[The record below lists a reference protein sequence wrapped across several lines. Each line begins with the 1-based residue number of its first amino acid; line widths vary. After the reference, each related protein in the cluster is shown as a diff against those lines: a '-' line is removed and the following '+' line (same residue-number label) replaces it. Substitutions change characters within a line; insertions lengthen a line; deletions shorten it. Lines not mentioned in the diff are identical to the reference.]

1 MKLLLYKDA
10 KKKYVV
16 RYNKKCYSFIDIED
30 CLSFALSEGEYLT
43 DVDDFY
49 IDYIKKITI
58 EYNTRVDTKN
68 FVFIN

>member
-10 KKKYVV
+10 KKRYVV
-16 RYNKKCYSFIDIED
+16 RYNKKCYSFIEIEN

-49 IDYIKKITI
+49 IDYIKKNNHRIQYKGGYK
-58 EYNTRVDTKN
+58 E
-68 FVFIN
+68 FIYH

>member
-16 RYNKKCYSFIDIED
+16 RYNKKCYSFKKIED
-30 CLSFALSEGEYLT
+30 CLNFAMSIGEYLT

-49 IDYIKKITI
+49 IDYIKKNNHR
-58 EYNTRVDTKN
+58 YNTRVDGLN
-68 FVFIN
+68 S